1 MAFVEKQR
9 DNSPQPPQSQ
19 AEQGDPVQDRLDFIV
34 RQAASLAG
42 GAAAIWTR
50 GEHTARIRASSGI
63 VPAFTPGGEIPLDQS
78 SPLAEALRTGVR
90 QEVFEAEIIG
100 DPILGATWSKSGRS
114 SLLVLPIQIVGQ
126 VTAALTVICP
136 HRLAFETWDKTS
148 SLLDLANQVGVALM
162 EQIRQRLFHKLNEYG
177 AAFPAEPRLA
187 PVLMHV
193 LDHGRR
199 IFSAQTATMYPRS
212 ECPLCTTPVGD
223 VPKILSADEQARLAQ
238 RMVVANK
245 DLVFEGD
252 WQDRLPSAGPRGR
265 RRWFACTMA
274 VDQRVEVVM
283 FLESQRPML
292 RANDDII
299 RLFASRAALGLR
311 TAQVFEEAS
320 RRAAAE
326 RITQEIAQF
335 RSIDE
340 ALFALERGVE
350 SLLDAVHATLVGPGG
365 PESANGAI
373 GQFLKETGPIGEQ
386 SLWHLNGRGRRWE
399 RRPDYGTVIAFPIAI
414 PGRGK
419 SLLITVAKEG
429 AHFHPSEVLAM
440 GGLVAQAT
448 ASFERMH
455 LGQLR
460 SKLLAAMA
468 AVNDATTGILSLDIV
483 GRHVLK
489 EIVKELSRGAAGS
502 GARESAFASLQL
514 VNRERGTIEAID
526 GINARWSSEVVCRIG
541 DSDIQALVVRKG
553 KSVSV
558 EGWHDNFN
566 RTLFE
571 RYGHADLV
579 RFFLPIRYRDVV
591 FGTVEAGWYKAKA
604 PKKWRRW
611 QYRLERILARLAED
625 LWRCTLPHALEVVIN
640 RAIDLL
646 GAHSGSV
653 HMSPLKDGTYA
664 LQAWAGCIDGDFLE
678 VYPPGMQGIGKKCLE
693 SQSIQYI
700 DDPKELA
707 KTHKSVFY
715 LKKLTFRDP
724 LRYPAGRGVRA
735 IACFPLAAK
744 EPYRGV
750 FYVHFWETHT
760 FSDGEFEILD
770 LFAAQATKAM
780 TMAHAYEKVHDHQR
794 ALTGFALIG
803 ESVTGEFR
811 PARLLAEIARSARRV
826 LKADVVII
834 YGYDA
839 KDDRFDA
846 PPIWDGDLW
855 FKNRM
860 QTEVKREDTPWRIVH
875 EHRDSFYAPTARDS
889 DLLDNP
895 ARRKG
900 PRRKEPSFVRREGIQ
915 SAAGIPLQADR
926 EIVGVM
932 FVNYRSPQDFA
943 DKDRRLIETFGSYAA
958 IAIRNA
964 REAVRKMVDQMRAIQ
979 AVDLNVSPNLEMDR
993 VFQHIADKCLEHLHV
1008 PDGYATVQIYNR
1020 RTDELEIRASQGLR
1034 RGETVPN
1041 MPISKRGI
1049 TALVAKTRAPIVVRD
1064 SKLDRRYLRVHRSMR
1079 SEIAVPLLQGGRL
1092 VGVLNVESSR
1102 VNAFGKEDLEF
1113 LVSLATNAALA
1124 IHGAEFGRQLD
1135 ELWKV
1140 LARIREERK
1149 VPSILKQ
1156 IAAST
1161 ISVAAADDA
1170 LIVPYDDGSEQFQV
1184 DSSVFATAND
1194 FRHHARV
1201 SQSGFREAERTA
1213 AGLLG
1218 RRDSEPFVEHIGRR
1232 RTTVWLPLR
1241 AFGHRVG
1248 IIRVGYGRHHEPAQ
1262 TELTIIRAFAEQAAV
1277 AVAMAR
1283 DLQEQQVGMRVEAIS
1298 TLGLDYLH
1306 NASKRLVP
1314 VKLLL
1319 KSIFDAYAG
1328 GDGERLL
1335 SHVTKIPLE
1344 LPRVQALLDAYA
1356 NIRRAPNR
1364 APRRVD
1370 VRSLV
1375 KRIGE
1380 DARREVQRSKAE
1392 IGVRLKISNDRCVAA
1407 VDVDGLTATVDSLV
1421 SNAIDAMPHG
1431 GLITLSVRRSRDLN
1445 AIVVQ
1450 VRDTGIGMTD
1460 ETKAQCFA
1468 PFFSAKDMH
1477 VGLGLF
1483 VCRVAV
1489 RKMGGTID
1497 VESVNGEGSIFT
1509 IRLPVNLE
1517 ERELSNAVRTH
1528 ADDFQTARRID
1539 RASRGR
1545 ARRAAGRNPRRQWQN
1560 G

>member
-1 MAFVEKQR
+1 MALLENQHDDFAER
-9 DNSPQPPQSQ
+9 PQSQ
-19 AEQGDPVQDRLDFIV
+19 GEKEDPVQGRLNFIV

-50 GEHTARIRASSGI
+50 REHAARIRAASGI
-63 VPAFTPGGEIPLDQS
+63 LPDLISALEIPLDRP
-78 SPLAEALRTGVR
+78 SPLADALRTGVR
-90 QEVFEAEIIG
+90 REIFEANLIG
-100 DPILGATWSKSGRS
+100 DPLLGAAWTKSGWS
-114 SLLVLPIQIVGQ
+114 CLLVLPIEIDDE
-126 VTAALTVICP
+126 VTAALTVFCL
-136 HRLAFETWDKTS
+136 HRQTLEAWDKTS
-148 SLLDLANQVGVALM
+148 SLIDLAQQVGVALM
-162 EQIRQRLFHKLNEYG
+162 EEIRQRLFHKLNEYG

-187 PVLMHV
+187 PVLTHV

-199 IFSAQTATMYPRS
+199 VFSAQTATMYPRS
-212 ECPLCTTPVGD
+212 ECPLCRTPVGD
-223 VPKILSADEQARLAQ
+223 VPDVLSVDDQALLAQ

-245 DLVFEGD
+245 DLMFEGE
-252 WQDRLPSAGPRGR
+252 WRQTPSSAESRGA

-274 VDQRVEVVM
+274 VDHRVEVVM
-283 FLESQRPML
+283 FMESQRPML
-292 RANDDII
+292 RANEDII

-311 TAQVFEEAS
+311 TAQVFEESS

-326 RITQEIAQF
+326 RITQEISGF

-340 ALFALERGVE
+340 ALSALERGVQ
-350 SLLDAVHATLVGPGG
+350 SLLDAARATLFGPGG
-365 PESANGAI
+365 PEPAEGPI

-386 SLWHLNGRGRRWE
+386 SLWHQAGRGRRWE
-399 RRPDYGTVIAFPIAI
+399 RRHDHGTVIAFPIAI

-419 SLLITVAKEG
+419 SLLLAVAKEG
-429 AHFHPSEVLAM
+429 AHFHPSEVVAM

-448 ASFERMH
+448 ALFERIH

-468 AVNDATTGILSLDIV
+468 IVNDATTGILSLDIV
-483 GRHVLK
+483 GRRVLK
-489 EIVKELSRGAAGS
+489 EIVKELSRGSVGS
-502 GARESAFASLQL
+502 GGRESAFASLQL

-526 GINARWSSEVVCRIG
+526 GINARWSTEVVCRIG
-541 DSDIQALVVRKG
+541 DSDIQALVVRRG
-553 KSVSV
+553 KAIAV

-571 RYGHADLV
+571 KYGHADLV

-591 FGTVEAGWYKAKA
+591 FGTVEAGWYKTKA
-604 PKKWRRW
+604 PKNWRRW
-611 QYRLERILARLAED
+611 QDRLETILGELAED

-653 HMSPLKDGTYA
+653 HMSPLEDGTYA
-664 LQAWAGCIDGDFLE
+664 LQAWAGCIDRDFLE
-678 VYPPGMQGIGKKCLE
+678 VYPPGKQGIGRKCLE
-693 SQSIQYI
+693 TQSMQYI

-707 KTHKSVFY
+707 NTHKSVFY
-715 LKKLTFRDP
+715 LKGLTSKDP
-724 LRYPAGRGVRA
+724 IRYPAGRGVRA

-760 FSDGEFEILD
+760 FSKGEFEILD

-839 KDDRFDA
+839 TDDRFDA

-855 FKNRM
+855 FRNRM
-860 QTEVKREDTPWRIVH
+860 QTDVKREDTPWRIVH
-875 EHRDSFYAPTARDS
+875 EHRDSFYAPIARDS
-889 DLLDNP
+889 DLFDNP

-900 PRRKEPSFVRREGIQ
+900 PRRKEPSFVRREEIQ

-932 FVNYRSPQDFA
+932 FVNYRSPQDFV

-979 AVDLNVSPNLEMDR
+979 AVDLRVSPNLEMDR

-1020 RTDELEIRASQGLR
+1020 RTDELEIRASQGLH

-1041 MPISKRGI
+1041 MPIGKGGI
-1049 TALVAKTRAPIVVRD
+1049 TALVAKTRAPIVVPD
-1064 SKLDRRYLRVHRSMR
+1064 SRLDRRYLRVHRSMR

-1092 VGVLNVESSR
+1092 IGVLNVESSR
-1102 VNAFGKEDLEF
+1102 VNAFGNEDLEF

-1170 LIVPYDDGSEQFQV
+1170 LIVPYDHGSEQFQV
-1184 DSSVFATAND
+1184 DSSVFATAED
-1194 FRHHARV
+1194 FRYLANV
-1201 SQSGFREAERTA
+1201 SRSGFKEAERTA
-1213 AGLLG
+1213 AALLG
-1218 RRDSEPFVEHIGRR
+1218 RKDSEPLVEHIGER

-1241 AFGHRVG
+1241 AFGQRVG

-1319 KSIFDAYAG
+1319 KSILDAYEE
-1328 GDGERLL
+1328 GDGGRLL
-1335 SHVTKIPLE
+1335 SYVTKIPLE

-1356 NIRRAPNR
+1356 NIRKAPNR
-1364 APRRVD
+1364 VPRRVD
-1370 VRSLV
+1370 VRTLM
-1375 KRIGE
+1375 KKIGE
-1380 DARREVQRSKAE
+1380 EAVREVQRSRAE
-1392 IGVRLKISNDRCVAA
+1392 IGVRLKLSDDRCVAA
-1407 VDVDGLTATVDSLV
+1407 VDVDGLLVTVESLV

-1450 VRDTGIGMTD
+1450 VGDTGIGMTD

-1468 PFFSAKDMH
+1468 PFFSAKEMH

-1509 IRLPVNLE
+1509 IRLPVNFE
-1517 ERELSNAVRTH
+1517 ERGTSNSMLPHR
-1528 ADDFQTARRID
+1528 DDSHNARRND
-1539 RASRGR
+1539 RGNLGR
-1545 ARRAAGRNPRRQWQN
+1545 RRRRVIC
-1560 G
+1560 